1 MSENTD
7 SNDMQDNLEDQ
18 EVFNLDDILADF
30 TTLQLDIEGQVA
42 IITITRPDAL
52 NALNAQL
59 LMEMG
64 AILDI
69 VEMHSEVLA
78 LVITGEGRAFVAGA
92 DIGELATLGDSFGGR
107 EQALLGQD
115 VMNSVAALPF
125 PTIAAVNGFALGGGL
140 ELALACDLRVASES
154 AKMGLPEVGLGIIPG
169 YGGTQRLARLIG
181 QGRALDLIMTGRHV
195 PADEALQL
203 GLVNRVV
210 EDAKATAVE
219 IANQC
224 LKNGPIAL
232 GLAKEAVVRG
242 LGVTLPQGLEIEA
255 DLFGMAVT
263 TADAKEGLSAFV
275 EKRAAEFKGN

>member
-1 MSENTD
+1 MSENPEL
-7 SNDMQDNLEDQ
+7 NEEQ
-18 EVFNLDDILADF
+18 EILNLDEILADF
-30 TTLQLDIEGQVA
+30 TTVDLDIDGQVA
-42 IITITRPDAL
+42 IVTITRPDAL
-52 NALNAQL
+52 NALNGEL

-64 AILDI
+64 AILGI
-69 VEMHSEVLA
+69 VEMHPEVLA

-92 DIGELATLGDSFGGR
+92 DISELAQINDAFGGR

-115 VMNSVAALPF
+115 LMNSIAALPI

-181 QGRALDLIMTGRHV
+181 QGRALDLIITGRHV

-210 EDAKATAVE
+210 EDAKATALE

-255 DLFGMAVT
+255 DLFGMACT

>member
-1 MSENTD
+1 MSENIELD
-7 SNDMQDNLEDQ
+7 GQEEQELLNLE
-18 EVFNLDDILADF
+18 EILADF
-30 TTLQLDIEGQVA
+30 VTLNFEIEDQVGV
-42 IITITRPDAL
+42 ITISRPDAL
-52 NALNAQL
+52 NALNSQL
-59 LMEMG
+59 IMEMG
-64 AILDI
+64 AILNI
-69 VEMHSEVLA
+69 VEMHPEVLA
-78 LVITGEGRAFVAGA
+78 LVVTGEGRAFVAGA
-92 DIGELATLGDSFGGR
+92 DIGELAQVSDSFGGR

-115 VMNSVAALPF
+115 LMNSIAALPI

-140 ELALACDLRVASES
+140 ELALACDLRVASEA

-181 QGRALDLIMTGRHV
+181 QGRALDIIMTGRHV
-195 PADEALQL
+195 PADEALQM

-210 EDAKATAVE
+210 EDAKVTAIE

-255 DLFGMAVT
+255 DLFGMACT
-263 TADAKEGLSAFV
+263 TADAKEGLNAFV